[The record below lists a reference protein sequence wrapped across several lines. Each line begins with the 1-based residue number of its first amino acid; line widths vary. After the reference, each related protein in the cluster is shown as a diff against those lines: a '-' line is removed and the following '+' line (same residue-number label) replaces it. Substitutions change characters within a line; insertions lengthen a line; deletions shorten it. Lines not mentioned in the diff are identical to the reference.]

1 MMEEIMTSVRLG
13 DEQEKKIKKTGINKS
28 EFIRRAVDHYLMYL
42 ENPYN
47 NILLNELE
55 DWIKYKRITTVTHMN
70 TTVTHNSTTV
80 PHMNTNVPIYNT
92 KNTSVTQKQ
101 ETKPHNELNE
111 TIETK
116 LHEELPMLQ
125 RQLNNPENVDTIP
138 DVTLKILSKK
148 YALSKSTIGAWIS
161 ENIDWIKTGNFDE
174 SNQE

>member
-1 MMEEIMTSVRLG
+1 MTSVRLG
-13 DEQEKKIKKTGINKS
+13 DEQEKKIKKTGISKS

-42 ENPYN
+42 ENPYT

-55 DWIKYKRITTVTHMN
+55 EWIKYKRITTVPHMN
-70 TTVTHNSTTV
+70 TSVTHSSTTV
-80 PHMNTNVPIYNT
+80 PHMNTDVPICNT
-92 KNTSVTQKQ
+92 NNTSVTQKQ
-101 ETKPHNELNE
+101 ETKPYNELNE

-116 LHEELPMLQ
+116 LHQELPMLQ
-125 RQLNNPENVDTIP
+125 RQLNNPENADTIP

-161 ENIDWIKTGNFDE
+161 ENMDWIKTGNFDE

>member
-1 MMEEIMTSVRLG
+1 MTSVRLG

-55 DWIKYKRITTVTHMN
+55 EWIKYQRITTVTHMN

-80 PHMNTNVPIYNT
+80 PHMNTIVPICNT